1 VYHQSVLTSVEDDVL
16 RVLAD
21 PLRARIVTLLAGEA
35 LCTCHLT
42 ELTGARQTN
51 ISNHLRV
58 LREAGLVETEPCGRF
73 TYYRLRPEAIEALA
87 GELAGLAAAARA
99 AQAAGARRA
108 CP

>member
-1 VYHQSVLTSVEDDVL
+1 VLTSASDDVL
-16 RVLAD
+16 RVLGD
-21 PLRARIVTLLAGEA
+21 PLRAQIVTLLAGEA

-58 LREAGLVETEPCGRF
+58 LREAGLVAAEPCGRF
-73 TYYRLRPEAIEALA
+73 TYYRLRPQALEDAA
-87 GELAGLAAAARA
+87 GWLADLAAQARA
-99 AQAAGARRA
+99 ADAAGARRP